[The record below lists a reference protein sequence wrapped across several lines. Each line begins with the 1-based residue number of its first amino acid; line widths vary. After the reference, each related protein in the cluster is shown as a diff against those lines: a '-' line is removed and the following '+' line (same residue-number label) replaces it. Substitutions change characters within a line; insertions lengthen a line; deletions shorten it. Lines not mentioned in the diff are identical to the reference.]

1 MCRPLL
7 LIPEVPPSDDE
18 QFVVWSNCAG
28 AFIVMDRKEAAG
40 FLAGQLIAFGITV
53 FTLVL
58 ATMAW
63 LVFW

>member
-1 MCRPLL
+1 
-7 LIPEVPPSDDE
+7 
-18 QFVVWSNCAG
+18 
-28 AFIVMDRKEAAG
+28 MDRKEAAG